1 MKYMGSKARIAKH
14 ILPIILKDRK
24 DGQWYVEPFV
34 GGANVIDKVDGNR
47 IGCDINPYLIAILQ
61 HCEQQKS
68 NELAD
73 KISEEEYNHIKN
85 NKDSY
90 SLVHVAHCGFN
101 ATFGAKWFG
110 GYARAR
116 KSTGYD
122 RDVICGKNN
131 LVKQMP
137 ALKGVYFISCSY
149 DGLDVHPESIIYCD
163 PPYEGTTKY
172 KDDFDHDKFWQWCR
186 EKCEEGHRVFVSEYN
201 APDDFVCV
209 WSGELSV
216 TVQKSGTK
224 KATERLFVHKSQ
236 V

>member
-47 IGCDINPYLIAILQ
+47 IGADLNPYLIAILR

-68 NELAD
+68 NDLAD
-73 KISEEEYNHIKN
+73 NISEEEYNHIKN
-85 NKDSY
+85 NKGEY
-90 SLVHVAHCGFN
+90 SQVEVAHCGFN
-101 ATFGAKWFG
+101 ATFGSKWFG
-110 GYARAR
+110 GYARPR
-116 KSTGYD
+116 KATGYD
-122 RDVICGKNN
+122 RDVICGKNS

-137 ALKGVYFISCSY
+137 LLKGVKFKNCGYSE
-149 DGLDVHPESIIYCD
+149 LDIPPQSIIYCD
-163 PPYEGTTKY
+163 PPYAGTTKY

-186 EKCEEGHRVFVSEYN
+186 ERCEEGHRVFASEYI

-236 V
+236 I